1 MQARGGAGEM
11 TVAQTIVLAILVVVF
26 VSLAWGTWKIR
37 DRFGILGEF
46 LSFLRQRKLW
56 WLMPII
62 IVFALAGLFV
72 LVTSQS
78 AVSAFIYTLF

>member
-1 MQARGGAGEM
+1 MAHYIILG
-11 TVAQTIVLAILVVVF
+11 ILVVVLA
-26 VSLAWGTWKIR
+26 SLAWGTWKIR

-46 LSFLRQRKLW
+46 LSFLRERKLW
-56 WLMPII
+56 WLMPLI